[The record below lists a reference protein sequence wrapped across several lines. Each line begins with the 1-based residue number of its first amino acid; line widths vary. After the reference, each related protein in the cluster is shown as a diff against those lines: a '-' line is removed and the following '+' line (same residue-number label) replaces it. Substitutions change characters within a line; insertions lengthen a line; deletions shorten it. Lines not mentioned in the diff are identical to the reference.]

1 MDIRIK
7 KLCEGDPLGDTVG
20 QWLYEEFARP
30 SESADFF
37 KSLVACGS
45 GADGLPAAFAAYAD
59 GQPAGAVLLQRAD
72 LMSRQDLWPWLA
84 CIYVRPQYRG
94 LHIGAQLQLE
104 LCRYAAEHGFGRVYL
119 YTDLINYYEKTG
131 WIYAGQCV
139 ECDGSAKQLFYRDTE
154 AAHDGR

>member
-1 MDIRIK
+1 MRATRWAI
-7 KLCEGDPLGDTVG
+7 
-20 QWLYEEFARP
+20 P
-30 SESADFF
+30 S
-37 KSLVACGS
+37 GS
-45 GADGLPAAFAAYAD
+45 GFTKNLHGRAKARI
-59 GQPAGAVLLQRAD
+59 QPAGAVLLQRAD